1 MHNKRTESAKITC
14 WLNIFAEFDFE
25 IVCILDPKNRADG
38 LSSIPENASPELGQ
52 VRILHEDA
60 ATVTLATVF
69 PEFVKLVEDG
79 YKTDSELYEI
89 YKILKNRF
97 CGTT

>member
-1 MHNKRTESAKITC
+1 MKTESAKITG

-25 IVCILDPKNRADG
+25 IVCILDPTNRAHG
-38 LSSIPENASPELGQ
+38 LSSIPENASSELGQ

-60 ATVTLATVF
+60 ATVTLATAF
-69 PEFVKLVEDG
+69 PEFAKLVEDG
-79 YKTDSELYEI
+79 YKTDSELHEI
-89 YKILKNRF
+89 YKILKNRI